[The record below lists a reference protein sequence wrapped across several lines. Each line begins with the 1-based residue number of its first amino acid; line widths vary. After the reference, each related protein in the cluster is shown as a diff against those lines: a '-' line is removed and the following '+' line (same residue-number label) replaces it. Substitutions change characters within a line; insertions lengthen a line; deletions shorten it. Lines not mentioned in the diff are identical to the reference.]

1 MTNPEEDRYM
11 ADTAYQQEIACGIA
25 DGLDAY
31 FAAQEKESGKNKEGT
46 ENGWYLL
53 LLFVHEIIGLK

>member
-46 ENGWYLL
+46 ENG
-53 LLFVHEIIGLK
+53 